1 MTGPEHY
8 LEAEICSE
16 QGANAV
22 DRGESAEAA
31 GWLALA
37 QVHATLALAAAVAR
51 LGLDRVGTTSRE
63 WTEAIGEH

>member
-8 LEAEICSE
+8 REAETCSE
-16 QGANAV
+16 QGADAV

-31 GWLALA
+31 GWFALA

-51 LGLDRVGTTSRE
+51 LDIDVGSTSRE